1 MKEEPTYLGNCIG
14 CIDAE
19 TYKKNKTIPILLVW
33 MPALQETIECIDVM
47 GIGT

>member
-1 MKEEPTYLGNCIG
+1 MKKELTHLGDCIG

-19 TYKKNKTIPILLVW
+19 TYKKDKTIPVLLVW
-33 MPALQETIECIDVM
+33 MPALQETSKCINVM